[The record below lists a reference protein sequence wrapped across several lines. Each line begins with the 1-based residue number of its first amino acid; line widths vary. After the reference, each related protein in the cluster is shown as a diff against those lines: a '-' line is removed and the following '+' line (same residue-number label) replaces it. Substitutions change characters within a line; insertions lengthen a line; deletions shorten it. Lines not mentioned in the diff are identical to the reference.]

1 MMLEGLKQNSIILDL
16 QKQYEMLPVRDRSI
30 LKVAGIIL
38 ILCIIYFAMWVPAS
52 DYMENAQQDLA
63 QNTKLL
69 LLVKQNKALL
79 SALSRTSGPSG
90 GAKILTSQ
98 QLVSSVTNLA
108 KKNGVMLKRFEPS
121 GDKKIKVWVDNVSFD
136 KMVTWLATLKKSLNI
151 VVEQISVEKDDAAGQ
166 VSSRLTLS
174 T

>member
-1 MMLEGLKQNSIILDL
+1 MLDKLKQHSVILDL
-16 QKQYEMLPVRDRSI
+16 QKQYEMLPVRDRMI
-30 LKVAGIIL
+30 LKTFGIIL
-38 ILCIIYFAMWVPAS
+38 MLCIIYFAMWVPAS
-52 DYMENAQQDLA
+52 DYMQSAQKDVD

-79 SALSRTSGPSG
+79 SALSRTSGSTS
-90 GAKILTSQ
+90 GAKALTSQ

-121 GDKKIKVWVDNVSFD
+121 GDKKLKVWVDNAPFD
-136 KMVTWLATLKKSLNI
+136 KMITWLALLKKSLNV
-151 VVEQISVEKDDAAGQ
+151 VVEQISIEKDDATGQ

-174 T
+174 S

>member
-1 MMLEGLKQNSIILDL
+1 MLEGLKQNSIILDL

-30 LKVAGIIL
+30 LKVFSVIL
-38 ILCIIYFAMWVPAS
+38 VLCIIYFAMWVPANE
-52 DYMENAQQDLA
+52 YMENARQDVE

-79 SALSRTSGPSG
+79 SALSRTTGPSAG
-90 GAKILTSQ
+90 TKKLSSQ

-108 KKNGVMLKRFEPS
+108 KKNGVNLKRFEPS
-121 GDKKIKVWVDNVSFD
+121 GDKKIKVWVDNASFD
-136 KMVTWLATLKKSLNI
+136 KMITWLAALKKSLNI

>member
-1 MMLEGLKQNSIILDL
+1 MLEGLKQNSIILDL
-16 QKQYEMLPVRDRSI
+16 QKQYEILPLRDRHI
-30 LKVAGIIL
+30 LKAFGGIL
-38 ILCIIYFAMWVPAS
+38 LLCIIYFAMWGPAN
-52 DYMENAQQDLA
+52 DYMENAQQDLE

-69 LLVKQNKALL
+69 LLVKQNEALL
-79 SALSRTSGPSG
+79 SALSRTTGPSSST
-90 GAKILTSQ
+90 KTLTSQ

-121 GDKKIKVWVDNVSFD
+121 GDKKIKVWVDNASFD
-136 KMVTWLATLKKSLNI
+136 KMIKWLAALKKSLNI
-151 VVEQISVEKDDAAGQ
+151 VVEQISLEKDDAAGQ